1 MSDIFVK
8 SDSVLQVSCELKTIA
23 GNIESVAEE
32 SKKTINRAVQLLTRF
47 SIHSG
52 AIRSDILACSEE
64 LLQLSDCLENVAN
77 QYDFSE
83 ENVKNKKFYT
93 GSYGAIVA
101 GVGSIGQTS
110 ITDLISSRI
119 NNLLKLV
126 KSCEN
131 PDLGDKMK
139 EYLNFGSS
147 LLNGVKKLNGD
158 DDAAF
163 ISQVFSYFGTL
174 SGAVL
179 SEQKSIKSAITDYLS
194 LTESSGKVWSGM
206 YNWLEKS
213 LSPYEAAKLSEKF
226 GSASRGVSIISGL
239 TGLVKD
245 GADFC
250 EVFSDPESSVYDKA
264 AGILDLLGSAGE
276 VGGKAYITSL
286 SKSKSLQ
293 FVNGSKAGNQI
304 LADMKL
310 EFTNSEAVTKTISK
324 VNTGLTIGK
333 TAVSTMSGL
342 LKRFGEVKEDGS
354 IDGRD
359 VGSIGVY
366 GSLSGLD
373 SMINSVTCGIIDID
387 SEKVAADLESD
398 IDDFLQRDNW
408 AANYINDHE
417 NPGISRFAVSIG
429 GCAYVL
435 GENIVDGVV
444 SGVNSVGS
452 WISDGYNAVKNWI
465 N

>member
-8 SDSVLQVSCELKTIA
+8 SDSILQASYELKIIS
-23 GNIESVAEE
+23 GRIESVAEE
-32 SKKTINRAVQLLTRF
+32 SKKTINRAVQMLTRF
-47 SIHSG
+47 SIPSG
-52 AIRSDILACSEE
+52 AIRSNILACSEE

-93 GSYGAIVA
+93 GAYGAIVA

-110 ITDLISSRI
+110 TTDLISSKI
-119 NNLLKLV
+119 NNLLKLI
-126 KSCEN
+126 KLCDP

-147 LLNGVKKLNGD
+147 LLNGVKKLNDD

-163 ISQVFSYFGTL
+163 ISQIFNYFGTL

-179 SEQKSIKSAITDYLS
+179 SKQKSTKSAITDYLS
-194 LTESSGKVWSGM
+194 LTESSGKAWSGM
-206 YNWLEKS
+206 YNWLEKRAN
-213 LSPYEAAKLSEKF
+213 PYDAAKLSEKF
-226 GSASRGVSIISGL
+226 GSASRGVSIIGGL

-245 GADFC
+245 GIDACD
-250 EVFSDPESSVYDKA
+250 VFSDPESTAYDKA
-264 AGILDLLGSAGE
+264 SGILDSIGSAGE

-293 FVNGSKAGNQI
+293 FVNSSKARNQI

-310 EFTNSEAVTKTISK
+310 KFTNSEAVTKTISK

-333 TAVSTMSGL
+333 TAVSTVSSS
-342 LKRFGEVKEDGS
+342 LKRLGEVKADGR

-359 VGSIGVY
+359 IGSIGVY

-373 SMINSVTCGIIDID
+373 SMINSVTGGIIDMD
-387 SEKVAADLESD
+387 SERVAADLESD
-398 IDDFLQRDNW
+398 VDAFLQRDNW
-408 AANYINDHE
+408 AANYINDHN
-417 NPGISRFAVSIG
+417 NPGVFRFGVSMG
-429 GCAYVL
+429 AGAYVL
-435 GENIVDGVV
+435 GENIVEGVV
-444 SGVNSVGS
+444 SGAKSVGS